1 MSAALSAER
10 ETKYQRCATAPME
23 AQRDSRSISVALQ
36 RRWKHKETRT
46 VPALRYSA
54 ERKPKYQRCAT
65 ALRGNR
71 STSAA
76 LQR

>member
-10 ETKYQRCATAPME
+10 EPKYQRCDTAPME
-23 AQRDSRSISVALQ
+23 AQRDSPSISVALP

-54 ERKPKYQRCAT
+54 EREPKYQRCAT
-65 ALRGNR
+65 ALRE
-71 STSAA
+71 T
-76 LQR
+76 

>member
-10 ETKYQRCATAPME
+10 EPKCQRCDTAPME

-36 RRWKHKETRT
+36 HRWKHKETCA

-54 ERKPKYQRCAT
+54 EREPKYQRCAT
-65 ALRGNR
+65 ALRE
-71 STSAA
+71 T
-76 LQR
+76 

>member
-10 ETKYQRCATAPME
+10 ELKYRCCDTALME
-23 AQRDSRSISVALQ
+23 AQRDSQSISVALQ

-54 ERKPKYQRCAT
+54 EREPKYQRCAT
-65 ALRGNR
+65 ALRE
-71 STSAA
+71 T
-76 LQR
+76 

>member
-10 ETKYQRCATAPME
+10 EPKYQRCDTALME
-23 AQRDSRSISVALQ
+23 AQRDSGSISVAPQ

-54 ERKPKYQRCAT
+54 EREPNY
-65 ALRGNR
+65 
-71 STSAA
+71 SAA